1 MTTFHAT
8 RVDKPALRAWRLE
21 RVREKLRERDLAG
34 ILLYDPLNIRYA
46 TDTSNMQVW
55 TMHNHVRYA
64 FIATDGPVILFDYHA
79 TKHLSEGIEVLD
91 EIRPATGYL
100 YFSGGDKSDARAAK
114 FAAEIDDVMREHCGQ
129 NRRLAVDKIEP
140 IGLFALQKHGIELRN
155 GQEVMELARYVK
167 NDVEIQAMQESID
180 ACEIA
185 MRRMRDVFE
194 PGITENYL
202 WSVMNQVN
210 AELGGEWVETRLL
223 TSGPRTNPWFREC
236 NDRVIERGDIMS
248 FDTDLVGPGGYC
260 CDISRSWLCGDGK
273 PSDEQ
278 RWLYEV
284 ARKQIEDNIA
294 MLKPGMSFREI
305 AEKGSALPED
315 CVGNRYS
322 VLMHG
327 VGLCDEY
334 PAIYYDIDH
343 DEYTYDGVVEANTV
357 MCVESL
363 IGRVGG
369 RECMKLEEQVLIT
382 DNGVKRLSTFEY
394 EDHWL

>member
-1 MTTFHAT
+1 MTVFHDSKVD
-8 RVDKPALRAWRLE
+8 RVALRAWRLE

-79 TKHLSEGIEVLD
+79 TKHLSEHIEVLD
-91 EIRPATGYL
+91 EIRAATSYL
-100 YFSGGDKSDARAAK
+100 YFSGAQHSEARAAK
-114 FAAEIDDVMREHCGQ
+114 FADEIDDVLRLHGGG

-140 IGLFALQKHGIELRN
+140 LGMFALQKRNIDICN

-167 NDVEIQAMQESID
+167 NDVEIAAMQESID

-185 MRRMRDVFE
+185 MRRMKEVFE

-236 NDRVIERGDIMS
+236 NNRVIEKGDIMS
-248 FDTDLVGPGGYC
+248 FDTDLIGPGGYC
-260 CDISRSWLCGDGK
+260 CDVSRSWLCGDGK

-284 ARKQIEDNIA
+284 ARNQIETNIGI
-294 MLKPGMSFREI
+294 LRPGMSFREI
-305 AEKGSALPED
+305 AERGSFLPED
-315 CVGNRYS
+315 CIGNRYS

-334 PAIYYDIDH
+334 PAIQYDCDF
-343 DEYTYDGVVEANTV
+343 ENGYDGILEENSVI
-357 MCVESL
+357 CVESL
-363 IGRVGG
+363 VGRVGG

-382 DNGVKRLSTFEY
+382 ASGARRLSTFEY

>member
-1 MTTFHAT
+1 MTAFHAT

-21 RVREKLRERDLAG
+21 RVREQLRQRDLAG

-79 TKHLSEGIEVLD
+79 TRHLSEDIEVVD
-91 EIRPATGYL
+91 DIRPAVSYY
-100 YFSGGDKSDARAAK
+100 YFGAGHHAEARAAK
-114 FAAEIDDVMREHCGQ
+114 FAAGIDELMREHCGR

-140 IGLFALQKHGIELRN
+140 LGLFALQKLGIGIHN

-167 NDVEIQAMQESID
+167 NGVEIQAMQESID

-185 MRRMRDVFE
+185 MRRMKEVFE

-236 NDRVIERGDIMS
+236 SDRVIERGDIMS

-260 CDISRSWLCGDGK
+260 CDISRSWLCGGGK

-278 RWLYEV
+278 RWLYQV
-284 ARKQIEDNIA
+284 AREQIENNIA
-294 MLKPGMSFREI
+294 MLKPGMAFREI
-305 AEKGSALPED
+305 AELGSALPAD

-334 PAIYYDIDH
+334 PSIPYDIDY
-343 DEYTYDGVVEANTV
+343 DELSYDGVVEANTV

-382 DNGVKRLSTFEY
+382 ETGAKRLSTFEY